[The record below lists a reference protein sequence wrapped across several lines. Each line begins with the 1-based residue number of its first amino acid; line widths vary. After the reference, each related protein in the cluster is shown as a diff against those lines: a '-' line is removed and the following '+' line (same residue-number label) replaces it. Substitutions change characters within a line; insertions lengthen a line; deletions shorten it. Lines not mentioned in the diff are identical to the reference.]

1 MNEYKLIYGAG
12 FIDGDLVCE
21 AIDYKPK
28 KISLAPWACAAA
40 AVVVVAGA
48 FAVWSRGLGKVP
60 VDSSIP
66 GTSTASGDFPQFSTT
81 SEYPSNSSGN
91 IMHGTAHGN
100 NTSDYHPSSFSG
112 GTSNCDPGYST
123 SEPSGG
129 EHSASSSSVSTSDI
143 SVGSDPGLTD
153 NPAYTDQFEG
163 FAEEN
168 PAAYGPPPTCEEI
181 MNNLAPRSDYPEYN
195 VDSFYIVEVI
205 SALPNEKY
213 MEMAGWRDGYY
224 DTVYHVRLVEDL
236 ISGEKLDRSVCV
248 RLPAGLGACIQTQGD
263 PTYAPGERFAAV
275 LTKPCEGYDFVMTVC
290 DYALRYDLPQQAFT
304 EKDEETMLYFRGRG
318 LARSPI
324 ADLPFDA
331 EEINITSTFS
341 TPQNPATY
349 IQKIALG
356 DLVEFLREEWQKRG
370 ISSHFEN

>member
-12 FIDGDLVCE
+12 FIDDDLVCE

-60 VDSSIP
+60 VESNSP
-66 GTSTASGDFPQFSTT
+66 GTSTASGEYPAFTTT
-81 SEYPSNSSGN
+81 SEFPSDSGD
-91 IMHGTAHGN
+91 MHGTAHGN
-100 NTSDYHPSSFSG
+100 ITGDYHPSSFSG

-123 SEPSGG
+123 SEPSGS
-129 EHSASSSSVSTSDI
+129 EHSASSSSISTSDFP
-143 SVGSDPGLTD
+143 VTPLPGLED
-153 NPAYTDQFEG
+153 YPAYADQFEG

-181 MNNLAPRSDYPEYN
+181 MNNLAPDPDYPEYD
-195 VDSFYIVEVI
+195 VDSFYMIEVI

-236 ISGEKLDRSVCV
+236 ISGEELDRAVCV
-248 RLPAGLGACIQTQGD
+248 RIPAGLGACIQTQGD

-290 DYALRYDLPQQAFT
+290 DYALRYDLPQGAFT
-304 EKDEETMLYFRGRG
+304 EKDGETMLYFRGRG
-318 LARSPI
+318 LARQPI
-324 ADLPFDA
+324 SDLPFDV
-331 EEINITSTFS
+331 EEINITSGFS
-341 TPQNPATY
+341 TPQNPAIY
-349 IQKIALG
+349 VQKVALG
-356 DLVEFLREEWQKRG
+356 DLVEFLRDEWQRRG